1 VWVRDNRRE
10 FPLPG
15 MLGEIMRYG
24 RRRGPPLKLIGIL
37 GGIALVA
44 LVGATFWFSGQADK
58 YAPEVH
64 EIRVEAV
71 NVGPQ

>member
-1 VWVRDNRRE
+1 
-10 FPLPG
+10 
-15 MLGEIMRYG
+15 MRYG

-37 GGIALVA
+37 GGIALV
-44 LVGATFWFSGQADK
+44 LLIGATFWFSGQADK
-58 YAPEVH
+58 YAPNVQ

>member
-1 VWVRDNRRE
+1 
-10 FPLPG
+10 
-15 MLGEIMRYG
+15 MRYG

-37 GGIALVA
+37 GGIALVLLA
-44 LVGATFWFSGQADK
+44 GAVFWYSGQADN
-58 YAPEVH
+58 YAPDVQ